1 MIGRRAINKI
11 GFLAV
16 FEVEGNILEK
26 TGLIVLYCEVVMGM
40 FLFDEVSG
48 KIPLGQEGIGC
59 DCFSFDIDG
68 VEHWGCGLDFVGA
81 LDLLF
86 GYGNGAYF
94 FWV

>member
-1 MIGRRAINKI
+1 VIGRRAINKI

-59 DCFSFDIDG
+59 DYFPFNIDG
-68 VEHWGCGLDFVGA
+68 IEHWGGSLDFVCTF
-81 LDLLF
+81 DLLF
-86 GYGNGAYF
+86 GYGDGSYF